1 MASLK
6 CGQRMLD
13 LSSTQVMGILNV
25 TPDSFSDGGKLLTGE
40 ALDSDV
46 LLRRA
51 QKMVD
56 EGASILDIGGEST
69 RPGAEPVSEAQ
80 EMDRVL
86 PALELIVRNI
96 DVVVSLDT
104 SNASLMREGAALG
117 AGMIN
122 DVRALEREGALEAAA
137 ESGLAVCLMHM
148 KGSPQT
154 MQRAPE
160 YASVTDEMLRY
171 LLDRAQLC
179 QDHGIDKS
187 LLLLDPGIGFG
198 KSLEHNLQLLRDS
211 ERFLATG
218 YGLLIGT
225 SRKSMF
231 GQLLNREVDERLAGS
246 LASVAHAAHSGA
258 SIVRVHDVRES
269 ADVVNVIQALK

>member
-160 YASVTDEMLRY
+160 YASVTDEVLRY
-171 LLDRAQLC
+171 LIDRAQLC